1 MCIVAMAPERRVKLR
16 RSGMVW
22 LGLVVIAI
30 PIHAA
35 PTELDAPY
43 GQRGYKHGAPN
54 GAFRC
59 PASTPYTGRKIR
71 VGAGRTRRAPNLDRY
86 GL

>member
-1 MCIVAMAPERRVKLR
+1 MCIAAMASERRVKLR

-22 LGLVVIAI
+22 VGLDVIVT

-35 PTELDAPY
+35 PTELDVPY
-43 GQRGYKHGAPN
+43 GPRGYKHGAPN

-59 PASTPYTGRKIR
+59 PAATPYTGKKIR
-71 VGAGRTRRAPNLDRY
+71 AGVGCKHSAPTPTCE
-86 GL
+86 